1 MADNNTMQDIA
12 RGVVENAINS
22 KANFSVAESCT
33 GGLISKLI
41 TEIPGS
47 SNCFSHGLVTYSDD
61 AKTKLLGINTE
72 DLLRFGAV
80 SEFTAKKMAERVA
93 KINNSDFSLAVT
105 GIAGPTGG
113 TVEKSVGTV
122 WIAWGVKIQDK
133 FSFTEISW
141 LECDYVN
148 YISATSNLDS
158 LAYADSEKIQELL
171 LRSATAIMVSQ
182 EGT

>member
-72 DLLRFGAV
+72 DLSRFGAV
-80 SEFTAKKMAERVA
+80 SEFTAKNMAERVA

-133 FSFTEISW
+133 FVLESELFVFSGDRNEIRNQSAIKA
-141 LECDYVN
+141 LLGINERIK
-148 YISATSNLDS
+148 ISKS
-158 LAYADSEKIQELL
+158 
-171 LRSATAIMVSQ
+171 V
-182 EGT
+182 

>member
-1 MADNNTMQDIA
+1 MVDNNSMQEIA
-12 RGVVENAINS
+12 RDVVENAINY
-22 KANFSVAESCT
+22 KVNLSVAESCT

-41 TEIPGS
+41 TDIPGS

-72 DLLRFGAV
+72 DLSRFGAV

-105 GIAGPTGG
+105 GIAGPSGG

-133 FSFTEISW
+133 IVLESELFVFSGDRNEIRNQS
-141 LECDYVN
+141 
-148 YISATSNLDS
+148 
-158 LAYADSEKIQELL
+158 
-171 LRSATAIMVSQ
+171 AIMALLGINERIKISKSV
-182 EGT
+182 

>member
-1 MADNNTMQDIA
+1 MADNNSMQDIA
-12 RGVVENAINS
+12 RDVVENAINS

-41 TEIPGS
+41 TDIPGS

-61 AKTKLLGINTE
+61 AKTKLLGINTK

-93 KINNSDFSLAVT
+93 KLNNSDFSLAVT

-133 FSFTEISW
+133 FVLESELFVFSGDRNEIRNQSAIKA
-141 LECDYVN
+141 LLGMNERIK
-148 YISATSNLDS
+148 ISKS
-158 LAYADSEKIQELL
+158 
-171 LRSATAIMVSQ
+171 V
-182 EGT
+182 

>member
-1 MADNNTMQDIA
+1 MADNNSMQDIA
-12 RGVVENAINS
+12 RSVVKNAINC
-22 KANFSVAESCT
+22 KVNLSVAESCT

-41 TEIPGS
+41 TDIPGS
-47 SNCFSHGLVTYSDD
+47 SNCFSQGLVTYSDD

-113 TVEKSVGTV
+113 TVEKPVGTV

-133 FSFTEISW
+133 FALESELFVFSGDRNEIRNQSAIKA
-141 LECDYVN
+141 LLGINERIK
-148 YISATSNLDS
+148 ISKS
-158 LAYADSEKIQELL
+158 
-171 LRSATAIMVSQ
+171 V
-182 EGT
+182 

>member
-1 MADNNTMQDIA
+1 MADNNSMQEIA
-12 RGVVENAINS
+12 RNVVKNAINCEV
-22 KANFSVAESCT
+22 NLSVAESCT

-41 TEIPGS
+41 TDIPGS
-47 SNCFSHGLVTYSDD
+47 SNCFSQGLVTYSDD

-105 GIAGPTGG
+105 GIAGPSGG
-113 TVEKSVGTV
+113 TVEKPVGTV

-133 FSFTEISW
+133 FILESELFVFSGDRNEIRNQSAIKA
-141 LECDYVN
+141 LLGINERIK
-148 YISATSNLDS
+148 ISKS
-158 LAYADSEKIQELL
+158 
-171 LRSATAIMVSQ
+171 V
-182 EGT
+182 

>member
-1 MADNNTMQDIA
+1 MAGNNSMQEIA
-12 RGVVENAINS
+12 RDVVKNAINCEV
-22 KANFSVAESCT
+22 NLSVAESCT

-41 TEIPGS
+41 TDIPGS
-47 SNCFSHGLVTYSDD
+47 SNCFSQGLVTYSDD

-105 GIAGPTGG
+105 GIAGPSGG
-113 TVEKSVGTV
+113 TVEKPVGTV

-133 FSFTEISW
+133 FALESELFVFSGDRNEIRNQS
-141 LECDYVN
+141 
-148 YISATSNLDS
+148 
-158 LAYADSEKIQELL
+158 
-171 LRSATAIMVSQ
+171 AIMALLGINERIKISKSV
-182 EGT
+182 

>member
-1 MADNNTMQDIA
+1 MADNNTMEDIA

-72 DLLRFGAV
+72 DLSRFGAV
-80 SEFTAKKMAERVA
+80 SEFTAKNMAERVA

-113 TVEKSVGTV
+113 TVEKPVGTV

-133 FSFTEISW
+133 FVLESELFVFSGDRNEIRNQSAIKA
-141 LECDYVN
+141 LLGINERIK
-148 YISATSNLDS
+148 ISKS
-158 LAYADSEKIQELL
+158 
-171 LRSATAIMVSQ
+171 V
-182 EGT
+182 

>member
-1 MADNNTMQDIA
+1 MADNNSMQDIA
-12 RGVVENAINS
+12 RDVVENAINS

-105 GIAGPTGG
+105 GIAGPGG
-113 TVEKSVGTV
+113 GNAEKSVGTV

-133 FSFTEISW
+133 FVLESELFVFSGDRNEIRNQSAIKA
-141 LECDYVN
+141 LLGINERIK
-148 YISATSNLDS
+148 ISKS
-158 LAYADSEKIQELL
+158 
-171 LRSATAIMVSQ
+171 V
-182 EGT
+182 

>member
-1 MADNNTMQDIA
+1 MADNNSMQDIA
-12 RGVVENAINS
+12 RNVVKNAINC
-22 KANFSVAESCT
+22 KVYLSVAESCT

-41 TEIPGS
+41 TDIPGS
-47 SNCFSHGLVTYSDD
+47 SNCFSQGLVTYSDD

-113 TVEKSVGTV
+113 TVEKPVGTV

-133 FSFTEISW
+133 FALESELFVFSGDRNEIRNQS
-141 LECDYVN
+141 
-148 YISATSNLDS
+148 
-158 LAYADSEKIQELL
+158 
-171 LRSATAIMVSQ
+171 AIMALLGINERIKISKSV
-182 EGT
+182 

>member
-1 MADNNTMQDIA
+1 MADNNSLQDIA
-12 RGVVENAINS
+12 RDVVENAINS

-41 TEIPGS
+41 TDIPGS

-105 GIAGPTGG
+105 GIVGPTGG
-113 TVEKSVGTV
+113 TVEKPVGTV

-133 FSFTEISW
+133 FVLESELFVFSGDRNEIRNQSAIKA
-141 LECDYVN
+141 LLGINERIK
-148 YISATSNLDS
+148 ISKS
-158 LAYADSEKIQELL
+158 
-171 LRSATAIMVSQ
+171 V
-182 EGT
+182 

>member
-1 MADNNTMQDIA
+1 MADNNSMQEIA
-12 RGVVENAINS
+12 RNVVKNAINREV
-22 KANFSVAESCT
+22 NLSVAESCT

-41 TEIPGS
+41 TDIPGS
-47 SNCFSHGLVTYSDD
+47 SNCFSHGIVTYSDD
-61 AKTKLLGINTE
+61 TKTKLLGINTE

-93 KINNSDFSLAVT
+93 SINNSDFSLAVT

-133 FSFTEISW
+133 FVLESELFVFSGDRNEIRNQSAIKA
-141 LECDYVN
+141 LLGINERIK
-148 YISATSNLDS
+148 ISKS
-158 LAYADSEKIQELL
+158 
-171 LRSATAIMVSQ
+171 V
-182 EGT
+182 

>member
-1 MADNNTMQDIA
+1 MADNNSMQDIA
-12 RGVVENAINS
+12 RNVVKNAINC
-22 KANFSVAESCT
+22 KVNLSVAESCT

-41 TEIPGS
+41 TDIPGS
-47 SNCFSHGLVTYSDD
+47 SNCFSQGLVTYSDD

-105 GIAGPTGG
+105 GIAGPMGG
-113 TVEKSVGTV
+113 TVEKPVGTV

-133 FSFTEISW
+133 FILESELFVFSGDRNEIRNQS
-141 LECDYVN
+141 
-148 YISATSNLDS
+148 
-158 LAYADSEKIQELL
+158 
-171 LRSATAIMVSQ
+171 AIMALLGINERIKISKSV
-182 EGT
+182 

>member
-1 MADNNTMQDIA
+1 MADNNSMQDIA
-12 RGVVENAINS
+12 RDVVENAINS

-41 TEIPGS
+41 TDIPGS

-133 FSFTEISW
+133 FVLESELFVFSGDRNEIRNQSAIKA
-141 LECDYVN
+141 LLGINERIK
-148 YISATSNLDS
+148 ISKS
-158 LAYADSEKIQELL
+158 
-171 LRSATAIMVSQ
+171 V
-182 EGT
+182 

>member
-1 MADNNTMQDIA
+1 MVDNNSMQEIA
-12 RGVVENAINS
+12 RDVVENAINY
-22 KANFSVAESCT
+22 KVNFSVAESCT

-93 KINNSDFSLAVT
+93 SINNSDFSLAVT

-133 FSFTEISW
+133 FVLESELFVFSGDRNEIRNQSAIKA
-141 LECDYVN
+141 LLGINERIK
-148 YISATSNLDS
+148 ISKS
-158 LAYADSEKIQELL
+158 
-171 LRSATAIMVSQ
+171 V
-182 EGT
+182 

>member
-1 MADNNTMQDIA
+1 MADNNSMQDIA
-12 RGVVENAINS
+12 RDVVENAINS

-41 TEIPGS
+41 TDIPGS

-105 GIAGPTGG
+105 GIAGPGGG
-113 TVEKSVGTV
+113 TAEKSVGTV

-133 FSFTEISW
+133 FVLESELFVFSGDRNEIRNQSAIKA
-141 LECDYVN
+141 LLGINERIK
-148 YISATSNLDS
+148 ISKS
-158 LAYADSEKIQELL
+158 
-171 LRSATAIMVSQ
+171 V
-182 EGT
+182 

>member
-1 MADNNTMQDIA
+1 MADNNRMQDIA
-12 RGVVENAINS
+12 RDVVENAINS

-41 TEIPGS
+41 TDIPGS

-105 GIAGPTGG
+105 GIVGPTGG
-113 TVEKSVGTV
+113 TVEKPVGTV

-133 FSFTEISW
+133 FVLESELFVFSGDRNEIRNQSAIKA
-141 LECDYVN
+141 LLGINERIK
-148 YISATSNLDS
+148 ISKS
-158 LAYADSEKIQELL
+158 
-171 LRSATAIMVSQ
+171 V
-182 EGT
+182 

>member
-1 MADNNTMQDIA
+1 MADNNSMQDIA
-12 RGVVENAINS
+12 RNVVKNAINCEV
-22 KANFSVAESCT
+22 NLSVAESCT

-41 TEIPGS
+41 TDIPGS

-61 AKTKLLGINTE
+61 AKSKLLGINTE

-105 GIAGPTGG
+105 GIAGPSGG
-113 TVEKSVGTV
+113 TVEKPVGTV

-133 FSFTEISW
+133 FVLESELFVFSGDRNEIRNQSAIKA
-141 LECDYVN
+141 LLGINERIK
-148 YISATSNLDS
+148 ISKS
-158 LAYADSEKIQELL
+158 
-171 LRSATAIMVSQ
+171 V
-182 EGT
+182 

>member
-1 MADNNTMQDIA
+1 MADNNSMQDIA
-12 RGVVENAINS
+12 RDVVENAINS

-105 GIAGPTGG
+105 GIAGPSGG
-113 TVEKSVGTV
+113 TVEKPVGTV

-133 FSFTEISW
+133 FALESELFVFSGDRNEIRNQSAIKA
-141 LECDYVN
+141 LLGINERIK
-148 YISATSNLDS
+148 ISKS
-158 LAYADSEKIQELL
+158 
-171 LRSATAIMVSQ
+171 V
-182 EGT
+182 

>member
-72 DLLRFGAV
+72 DLSRFGAV

-105 GIAGPTGG
+105 GIAGPSGG

-133 FSFTEISW
+133 IVLESELFVFSGDRNEIRNQS
-141 LECDYVN
+141 
-148 YISATSNLDS
+148 
-158 LAYADSEKIQELL
+158 
-171 LRSATAIMVSQ
+171 AIMALLGINERIKISKSV
-182 EGT
+182 

>member
-1 MADNNTMQDIA
+1 MADNNSMQEIA
-12 RGVVENAINS
+12 RNVVKNAINCEV
-22 KANFSVAESCT
+22 NLSVAESCT

-41 TEIPGS
+41 TDIPGS
-47 SNCFSHGLVTYSDD
+47 SNCFSQGLVTYSDD

-113 TVEKSVGTV
+113 TVEKPVGTV

-133 FSFTEISW
+133 FILESELFVFSGDRNEIRNQSAIKA
-141 LECDYVN
+141 LLGINERIK
-148 YISATSNLDS
+148 ISKS
-158 LAYADSEKIQELL
+158 
-171 LRSATAIMVSQ
+171 V
-182 EGT
+182 

>member
-1 MADNNTMQDIA
+1 MADNNSIQEIA
-12 RGVVENAINS
+12 RNVVKNAINCEV
-22 KANFSVAESCT
+22 NLSVAESCT

-41 TEIPGS
+41 TDIPGS

-113 TVEKSVGTV
+113 TVEKPVGTV

-133 FSFTEISW
+133 FALESELFVFSGDRNEIRNQSAIKA
-141 LECDYVN
+141 LLGINERIK
-148 YISATSNLDS
+148 ISKS
-158 LAYADSEKIQELL
+158 
-171 LRSATAIMVSQ
+171 V
-182 EGT
+182 

>member
-1 MADNNTMQDIA
+1 MADNNSMQDIA
-12 RGVVENAINS
+12 RNVVKNAINC
-22 KANFSVAESCT
+22 KVNLSVAESCT

-41 TEIPGS
+41 TDIPGS
-47 SNCFSHGLVTYSDD
+47 SNCFSQGLVTYSDD

-105 GIAGPTGG
+105 GIAGPSGG

-133 FSFTEISW
+133 IVLESELFVFSGDRNEIRNQS
-141 LECDYVN
+141 
-148 YISATSNLDS
+148 
-158 LAYADSEKIQELL
+158 
-171 LRSATAIMVSQ
+171 AIMALLGINERIKISKSV
-182 EGT
+182 

>member
-1 MADNNTMQDIA
+1 MAGNNSMQEIA
-12 RGVVENAINS
+12 RDVVKNAINCEV
-22 KANFSVAESCT
+22 NLSVAESCT

-41 TEIPGS
+41 TDIPGS
-47 SNCFSHGLVTYSDD
+47 SNCFSQGLVTYSDD

-113 TVEKSVGTV
+113 TVEKPVGTV

-133 FSFTEISW
+133 FALESELFVFSGDRNEIRNQS
-141 LECDYVN
+141 
-148 YISATSNLDS
+148 
-158 LAYADSEKIQELL
+158 
-171 LRSATAIMVSQ
+171 AIMALLGINERIKISKSV
-182 EGT
+182 

>member
-1 MADNNTMQDIA
+1 MADNNSMQDIA
-12 RGVVENAINS
+12 RNVVKNAINCEV
-22 KANFSVAESCT
+22 NLSVAESCT

-41 TEIPGS
+41 TDIPGS
-47 SNCFSHGLVTYSDD
+47 SNCFSQGLVTYSDD

-113 TVEKSVGTV
+113 TVEKPVGTV

-133 FSFTEISW
+133 FALESELFVFSGDRNEIRNQS
-141 LECDYVN
+141 
-148 YISATSNLDS
+148 
-158 LAYADSEKIQELL
+158 
-171 LRSATAIMVSQ
+171 AIMALLGINERIKISKSV
-182 EGT
+182 

>member
-1 MADNNTMQDIA
+1 MADNNSMQDIA
-12 RGVVENAINS
+12 RDVVENAINS

-41 TEIPGS
+41 TDIPGS

-61 AKTKLLGINTE
+61 AKTKLLEINTE

-80 SEFTAKKMAERVA
+80 SEFTAIKMAERVA

-122 WIAWGVKIQDK
+122 WIAWGAKIQDK
-133 FSFTEISW
+133 FVLESELFIFSGDRNEIRNQSAIKA
-141 LECDYVN
+141 LLGMNERIK
-148 YISATSNLDS
+148 ISKS
-158 LAYADSEKIQELL
+158 
-171 LRSATAIMVSQ
+171 V
-182 EGT
+182 

>member
-1 MADNNTMQDIA
+1 MADNNSMQEIA
-12 RGVVENAINS
+12 RNVVKNAINC
-22 KANFSVAESCT
+22 KVNLSVAESCT

-41 TEIPGS
+41 TDIPGS
-47 SNCFSHGLVTYSDD
+47 SNCFSQGLVTYSDD

-133 FSFTEISW
+133 FVLESELFVFSGDRNEIRNQSAIKA
-141 LECDYVN
+141 LIGINERIK
-148 YISATSNLDS
+148 ISKS
-158 LAYADSEKIQELL
+158 
-171 LRSATAIMVSQ
+171 V
-182 EGT
+182 